1 MTRHTQSLPADYFED
16 RYREDIDPWDF
27 RTSEYERK
35 KFDATLAALGQP
47 SYPRSLEV
55 GCSIGV
61 LTATLATRSE
71 RLLAID
77 ASQTAIDEALKTAPS
92 NVAFKKCI
100 LPGDF
105 PDGPFD
111 LIVLSEVLYYFSEA
125 DLLVVADLCC
135 KALAPGGEMVL
146 CHWLGETDY
155 PLSGLK
161 ASDTFADAV
170 VTRVAVRRILRDE
183 VYRLE
188 TFSPQHS
195 AP

>member
-1 MTRHTQSLPADYFED
+1 MTRHTESLPAEYFEG

-27 RTSEYERK
+27 RSSSYEREK
-35 KFDATLAALGQP
+35 YDATLTALSKPNYQ
-47 SYPRSLEV
+47 RVLEV

-61 LTATLATRSE
+61 LTAKLAKLSE

-77 ASQTAIDEALKTAPS
+77 ASQTAIDAARENALS
-92 NVAFKKCI
+92 NVTFEKRV

-105 PDGPFD
+105 PEGPFD

-125 DLLVVADLCC
+125 DLRVVADLCC
-135 KALAPGGEMVL
+135 AALAPGGEMAL

-155 PLSGLK
+155 PLTGCQ
-161 ASDTFADAV
+161 ASDIFADV
-170 VTRVAVRRILRDE
+170 VVMRAPSRRILRDE

-188 TFSPQHS
+188 ILSP
-195 AP
+195 

>member
-1 MTRHTQSLPADYFED
+1 MTRHTESMPAEYFEG

-27 RTSEYERK
+27 RSSAYEREK
-35 KFDATLAALGQP
+35 YDATLAALGEP
-47 SYPRSLEV
+47 IYRRVLEV

-61 LTATLATRSE
+61 LTAKLAKRSG

-77 ASQTAIDEALKTAPS
+77 ASQTAIDAARENAPS
-92 NVAFKKCI
+92 NVTFETRV

-105 PDGPFD
+105 PEGPFD

-125 DLLVVADLCC
+125 DLRVAADLCC
-135 KALAPGGEMVL
+135 AALAPGGEMVL

-155 PLSGLK
+155 PLTGHQ
-161 ASDTFADAV
+161 ASDIFAEAV
-170 VTRVAVRRILRDE
+170 VMRAPSRRILRDE

-188 TFSPQHS
+188 TLLV
-195 AP
+195 